1 MGLLRL
7 VNPLALHPTAPRIR
21 TARAAE
27 ALVRAE
33 KRDADADRLV
43 AAEDLSARL
52 REELHAVT
60 EELRSI
66 DPRSPDA
73 KTRVAD
79 VQRRLAAIRGARS

>member
-33 KRDADADRLV
+33 ARDADADRR
-43 AAEDLSARL
+43 AAADALAARL
-52 REELHAVT
+52 RDELHAVT

-73 KTRVAD
+73 KSRVSD
-79 VQRRLAAIRGARS
+79 VQRRLDEIKRARS